1 MDLEQ
6 TFNTLLSA
14 NEQLGQENEHLKSML
29 SVYKENNELR
39 ARMQSFNDNT
49 LEASTA
55 GRKLSRLWQTTF
67 DERQFQKD
75 LQQTKFKNE
84 RRTSSPA
91 DFRSFIQSSVHTD
104 TSEKAESRS
113 CQADVPLEVRD
124 RLLGEIAFQLDRR
137 ILSHVFQGHKR
148 LYGFTLL
155 NIPDKII
162 EVSTHPLTGKVDE
175 GYRLHLTQRYA
186 GLMEQLNQLGYKK
199 TLHPLFTEFIIN
211 TFGILKERPGQNSI
225 QAMDYNN
232 PDILRKLI
240 KIGAPKKLQE
250 ALLIVLTCLCD
261 MAEKDK
267 KPLLIR

>member
-1 MDLEQ
+1 
-6 TFNTLLSA
+6 
-14 NEQLGQENEHLKSML
+14 ML

-49 LEASTA
+49 LEAST
-55 GRKLSRLWQTTF
+55 G
-67 DERQFQKD
+67 
-75 LQQTKFKNE
+75 
-84 RRTSSPA
+84 
-91 DFRSFIQSSVHTD
+91 I
-104 TSEKAESRS
+104 
-113 CQADVPLEVRD
+113 
-124 RLLGEIAFQLDRR
+124 
-137 ILSHVFQGHKR
+137 
-148 LYGFTLL
+148 
-155 NIPDKII
+155 
-162 EVSTHPLTGKVDE
+162 VSTHPLTGKVDE